1 MSFWF
6 TVFRQVGRN
15 IRQTWASQLM
25 TLLTVS
31 LSVLIFAFFYLIYA
45 NMLTFGGK
53 LGDDLSLIVYLEDD
67 PGPELQQQL
76 KKKITNFDEVEKITF
91 VSRAEAY
98 QRFARQLGPNQDVL
112 NDMPKDFLPPSIEVI
127 PLKNLRSLNQVK
139 LFSAYLARLPG
150 TLKVQ
155 YGQDWVERFYYF
167 TKLLSII
174 VLLSGILL
182 ILTTIFMVAYTIRLT
197 ILGRQ
202 AELELLKLVGAT
214 NNYIRTPF
222 LLEGLLQGII
232 GSSIGIISLFAL
244 YQVDKIEVFRPQ
256 FSKSFRI
263 FLLSTGCQHYH
274 YLRLYIALHLRQFF
288 YYAKVF
294 THLNQSF

>member
-1 MSFWF
+1 
-6 TVFRQVGRN
+6 
-15 IRQTWASQLM
+15 M

-31 LSVLIFAFFYLIYA
+31 LSVLIFAFFYLIYT
-45 NMLTFGGK
+45 NMLTFGEK
-53 LGDDLSLIVYLEDD
+53 LGDDLSLIVYLDEE

-76 KKKITNFDEVEKITF
+76 TKKITTFDEVEKIRF
-91 VSRAEAY
+91 ISRAEAY

-112 NDMPKDFLPPSIEVI
+112 NDMPKDFLPPSIEVV

-139 LFSAYLARLPG
+139 LFSAYLSRLPG

-174 VLLSGILL
+174 VLLSGTLL

-232 GSSIGIISLFAL
+232 GSSLGIISLYTLYEWIKLRFSGPGFLNLFEFSFFAP
-244 YQVDKIEVFRPQ
+244 EVSVSIICVSILLCTLGSYSTMRKFL
-256 FSKSFRI
+256 RI
-263 FLLSTGCQHYH
+263 
-274 YLRLYIALHLRQFF
+274 
-288 YYAKVF
+288 
-294 THLNQSF
+294 

>member
-1 MSFWF
+1 MSFWL
-6 TVFRQVGRN
+6 TVIRQVGRN
-15 IRQTWASQLM
+15 LRMTWGSQLM

-31 LSVLIFAFFYLIYA
+31 LSVLIFTFFYLIYA
-45 NMLTFGGK
+45 NMLSFGDK
-53 LGDDLSLIVYLEDD
+53 LGDDLSLIVYLEEE

-76 KKKITNFDEVEKITF
+76 IKKITTFDEVEEVRFI
-91 VSRAEAY
+91 SRAKAY
-98 QRFARQLGPNQDVL
+98 KRFARQLGQNQDVL
-112 NDMPKDFLPPSIEVI
+112 NDMPKDFLPPSIEVV

-139 LFSAYLARLPG
+139 LFSGYLARLPG

-174 VLLSGILL
+174 VLLSGTLL

-197 ILGRQ
+197 IIGRQ

-222 LLEGLLQGII
+222 LLEGLLQGLLGSFFGIASLFVLFQWIKLRFSGPGFLNLFEFSFFSPVVTLTIICVSILLCTI
-232 GSSIGIISLFAL
+232 GSYSSMQKFL
-244 YQVDKIEVFRPQ
+244 
-256 FSKSFRI
+256 RI
-263 FLLSTGCQHYH
+263 
-274 YLRLYIALHLRQFF
+274 
-288 YYAKVF
+288 
-294 THLNQSF
+294 

>member
-1 MSFWF
+1 MSFWL
-6 TVFRQVGRN
+6 TVMRQVGRN
-15 IRQTWASQLM
+15 LRQTWGSQLM

-31 LSVLIFAFFYLIYA
+31 LSVLIFAFFYLIYT
-45 NMLTFGGK
+45 NMLNLGDK
-53 LGDDLSLIVYLEDD
+53 LGDDLSLIVYLEDE

-76 KKKITNFDEVEKITF
+76 TKKITNFDEVEQIRF
-91 VSRAEAY
+91 ISRAEAY
-98 QRFARQLGPNQDVL
+98 NRFARQLGQNQDVL

-139 LFSAYLARLPG
+139 LFSTYLSHLPG

-174 VLLSGILL
+174 VLLSGTLL

-202 AELELLKLVGAT
+202 AELELLKLVGTT

-222 LLEGLLQGII
+222 LLEGVLQGLLGSFLGIFSLYILFQWIKLRFSGPSFLNLFEFAFFSPEVSITII
-232 GSSIGIISLFAL
+232 GVSILLCTLGSYSTMQKFL
-244 YQVDKIEVFRPQ
+244 
-256 FSKSFRI
+256 RI
-263 FLLSTGCQHYH
+263 
-274 YLRLYIALHLRQFF
+274 
-288 YYAKVF
+288 
-294 THLNQSF
+294 